1 MTLSIR
7 VIQYSP
13 VTEVFMETFN
23 GLSAVIQQHI
33 KQIAKTSGMPEGN
46 ETLESL
52 AQAWEEKRARFE
64 ESVSANGLIEVT
76 FFSKDEPKGAIA
88 LTYSGSLITL
98 GPLVDGTRKG
108 EYTSIGLRVD
118 VPSSANEDA
127 SMLDSDVETDAIV
140 SFKKGPIQ
148 KSSPVYKI
156 AINADDL
163 EVEDEEALL
172 TQVTQDIAEEFV
184 EVNKTIIQ

>member
-1 MTLSIR
+1 
-7 VIQYSP
+7 
-13 VTEVFMETFN
+13 METFN

>member
-1 MTLSIR
+1 
-7 VIQYSP
+7 
-13 VTEVFMETFN
+13 METFN

-33 KQIAKTSGMPEGN
+33 KQIAKTSGMAEGN

-52 AQAWEEKRARFE
+52 AQAWDEKRTRFE
-64 ESVSANGLIEVT
+64 ESVSANGLIEAT
-76 FFSKDEPKGAIA
+76 FYSRDEPKGAIV

-98 GPLVDGTRKG
+98 GPLVEGVRKG
-108 EYTSIGLRVD
+108 EYTSIGLRFD

-127 SMLDSDVETDAIV
+127 SILDSDVETDSVV

-156 AINADDL
+156 AINADEL
-163 EVEDEEALL
+163 EAEEEQALL

>member
-1 MTLSIR
+1 MTLSIH

-13 VTEVFMETFN
+13 VAEVFMETFN

-52 AQAWEEKRARFE
+52 AQAWEEKRAKFE
-64 ESVSANGLIEVT
+64 ESVSANGLVEAT
-76 FFSKDEPKGAIA
+76 FFSMDEPKGAIA
-88 LTYSGSLITL
+88 LTYSGSLIML
-98 GPLVDGTRKG
+98 GPLVEGVRKV

-118 VPSSANEDA
+118 VPASANEDA
-127 SMLDSDVETDAIV
+127 SILDSDVETDSVV

-156 AINADDL
+156 AINAEEL
-163 EVEDEEALL
+163 EAEEEEALL
-172 TQVTQDIAEEFV
+172 TQVTQDIAEDFV

>member
-1 MTLSIR
+1 
-7 VIQYSP
+7 
-13 VTEVFMETFN
+13 METFN

-52 AQAWEEKRARFE
+52 AKACEEKRAKFE
-64 ESVSANGLIEVT
+64 ESVGVNGLVEVA
-76 FFSKDEPKGAIA
+76 FFSMDEPKGAIA

-98 GPLVDGTRKG
+98 GPLVEGVRKG

-118 VPSSANEDA
+118 VPASANEDA
-127 SMLDSDVETDAIV
+127 SILDSDVETDSVV

-156 AINADDL
+156 AINAEEL
-163 EVEDEEALL
+163 EAEEEEALL
-172 TQVTQDIAEEFV
+172 TQVTQDIAEDFV